1 MKGHNSDRHWQR
13 YKPERAFTIT
23 GGRTVISNKKNE
35 VFAIVEYRRF
45 SDMTLEERNDW
56 NQLSFER
63 SSESRAFV
71 QVFKDWLGLDGVAPE
86 EDTVTDDRN
95 KRERSRVRR
104 WIEADDSQMRE
115 RMM

>member
-1 MKGHNSDRHWQR
+1 MLYEISKALRENNQSGDGEGDGEFKALKMFSID
-13 YKPERAFTIT
+13 RAFRNKTVDTTHLAEFHQGALRIT
-23 GGRTVISNKKNE
+23 R
-35 VFAIVEYRRF
+35 
-45 SDMTLEERNDW
+45 
-56 NQLSFER
+56 R
-63 SSESRAFV
+63 SSESRALSRYLRIV
-71 QVFKDWLGLDGVAPE
+71 PKDGVAPE

>member
-1 MKGHNSDRHWQR
+1 MRLREG
-13 YKPERAFTIT
+13 P
-23 GGRTVISNKKNE
+23 
-35 VFAIVEYRRF
+35 VF
-45 SDMTLEERNDW
+45 
-56 NQLSFER
+56 QGFER